1 MLDLI
6 LAVPAA
12 TAPSARS
19 SLDFVFGDRPAF
31 PPGVSALED
40 LALAAHSFMLGSE
53 TARDKQ
59 RCPCGSGRR
68 LHFGTPRKYQLQL
81 GVTF

>member
-40 LALAAHSFMLGSE
+40 LALAAHNFMLATE
-53 TARDKQ
+53 
-59 RCPCGSGRR
+59 RR
-68 LHFGTPRKYQLQL
+68 RATSNAVHVEAAGDCTS
-81 GVTF
+81 